1 MLPLQR
7 SAPSMAF
14 RHRIPIC
21 VALVLA
27 GGSGAAAQTLHP
39 IPAAEC
45 QQLAAKAQAA
55 IGIAMRA
62 GEDDF
67 SDVVSRAEGRAC
79 HITGSASNLNVASAA
94 DLMARLAGVFADWRE
109 DPARAEGG
117 ADGVEKGY
125 TRGASIAT
133 VEVSWEPGPG
143 VTCSD
148 KQPLSACQISPQQKL
163 WNVVIDAASR

>member
-1 MLPLQR
+1 
-7 SAPSMAF
+7 MAF
-14 RHRIPIC
+14 RHSIPIC
-21 VALVLA
+21 AAFGLAVALAGA
-27 GGSGAAAQTLHP
+27 GGAQAQTGGALHP
-39 IPAAEC
+39 IPATEC

-55 IGIAMRA
+55 IGIPMRA

-67 SDVVSRAEGRAC
+67 SDVVGHAEGRAC
-79 HITGSASNLNVASAA
+79 HITGSASNLSVAGAA
-94 DLMARLAGVFADWRE
+94 DLMTKLAGAFADWRE
-109 DPARAEGG
+109 DPARAESG
-117 ADGVEKGY
+117 ADSAEKGF

>member
-1 MLPLQR
+1 M
-7 SAPSMAF
+7 
-14 RHRIPIC
+14 PIC
-21 VALVLA
+21 AAFGLAIALA
-27 GGSGAAAQTLHP
+27 GGSGAAAQTLRP

-55 IGIAMRA
+55 IGIPMRA

-79 HITGSASNLNVASAA
+79 HIAGSASNLNVASAA
-94 DLMARLAGVFADWRE
+94 DLMIKLAGVFSDWRE
-109 DPARAEGG
+109 DPARAEGN
-117 ADGVEKGY
+117 ADGAEKGF
-125 TRGASIAT
+125 TRGSSIAT

-143 VTCSD
+143 ASCSD

-163 WNVVIDAASR
+163 WNVVIDAATR